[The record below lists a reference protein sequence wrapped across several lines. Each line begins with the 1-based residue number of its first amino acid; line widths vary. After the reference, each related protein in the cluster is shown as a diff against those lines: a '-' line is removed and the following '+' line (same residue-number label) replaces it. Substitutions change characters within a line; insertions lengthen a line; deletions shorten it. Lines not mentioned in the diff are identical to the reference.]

1 MKPRFF
7 SAPMQLG
14 DGSLVH
20 DVMVETDG
28 EQSVVWKAE
37 NAEQAEELV
46 RQFNAVVARVLGT
59 IWR

>member
-7 SAPMQLG
+7 SAPTQLG

-20 DVMVETDG
+20 NVMLERDS
-28 EQSVVWKAE
+28 EQLLVWEAE

-46 RQFNAVVARVLGT
+46 RQFNAVVTRVLGSV
-59 IWR
+59 

>member
-20 DVMVETDG
+20 NVMLERDT
-28 EQSVVWKAE
+28 EELLVWEAE
-37 NAEQAEELV
+37 NAEQADELV
-46 RQFNAVVARVLGT
+46 GQFNAVVTRVLGT
-59 IWR
+59 L

>member
-20 DVMVETDG
+20 NVMLEKDT
-28 EQSVVWKAE
+28 EELLVWEAE
-37 NAEQAEELV
+37 NAEQADELV
-46 RQFNAVVARVLGT
+46 GQFNAVVTRVLGT
-59 IWR
+59 L

>member
-20 DVMVETDG
+20 NVMLERDE
-28 EQSVVWKAE
+28 EQLLVWEAE
-37 NAEQAEELV
+37 NAEQADELV
-46 RQFNAVVARVLGT
+46 GQFNAVVARVLGT
-59 IWR
+59 L

>member
-20 DVMVETDG
+20 NVMLEKDT
-28 EQSVVWKAE
+28 EELLVWEAE
-37 NAEQAEELV
+37 NAEQADELV
-46 RQFNAVVARVLGT
+46 GQFNAVVTRGLGT
-59 IWR
+59 R

>member
-20 DVMVETDG
+20 NVMLERDA
-28 EQSVVWKAE
+28 EELLVWEAE
-37 NAEQAEELV
+37 NAEQADELV
-46 RQFNAVVARVLGT
+46 RQFNAVVTRVLGT
-59 IWR
+59 L

>member
-20 DVMVETDG
+20 NVMLERDE
-28 EQSVVWKAE
+28 EQLLVWEAE
-37 NAEQAEELV
+37 NAEQADELV
-46 RQFNAVVARVLGT
+46 SQFNAVVARVLGT
-59 IWR
+59 L

>member
-20 DVMVETDG
+20 NVMLEKDT
-28 EQSVVWKAE
+28 EELLVWEAE
-37 NAEQAEELV
+37 NAEQADELV
-46 RQFNAVVARVLGT
+46 GQFNAVVTRVLGAL
-59 IWR
+59 

>member
-20 DVMVETDG
+20 NVMLERD
-28 EQSVVWKAE
+28 EEPLLMWEAE
-37 NAEQAEELV
+37 NAEQADEFV
-46 RQFNAVVARVLGT
+46 RQFNAVVERVLGT
-59 IWR
+59 R